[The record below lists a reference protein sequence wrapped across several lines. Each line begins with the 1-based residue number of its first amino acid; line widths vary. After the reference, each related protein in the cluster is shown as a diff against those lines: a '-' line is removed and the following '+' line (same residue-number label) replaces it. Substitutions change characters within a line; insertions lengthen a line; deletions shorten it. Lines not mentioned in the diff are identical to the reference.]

1 MDYEVPDKL
10 GWRVRLKS
18 TPTGRY
24 WFRLAVAIFGFALI
38 IAAPLTGWLPGPGG
52 IPLFLAGLAVLSSEF
67 LWAKSVNRW
76 LLRYVRVYV
85 CWPVNQ
91 RRFFWVAV
99 VGVAGLLWWA
109 SLAIIGKS
117 LNHQSQQTTAIY
129 ARLDL
134 DPVRAA
140 VNTATA
146 AMMEAAGLR
155 KPAEVKNM
163 PKRNNSA

>member
-1 MDYEVPDKL
+1 MWQSGCMVQPVDCPPRPARVGGATRVDYGVPGKL
-10 GWRVRLKS
+10 GWRGRLKS

-109 SLAIIGKS
+109 SLAIIGIP
-117 LNHQSQQTTAIY
+117 AWMP
-129 ARLDL
+129 DW
-134 DPVRAA
+134 
-140 VNTATA
+140 
-146 AMMEAAGLR
+146 AAGVLEYL
-155 KPAEVKNM
+155 PGV
-163 PKRNNSA
+163 S